1 MKKSKSEN
9 MTFGEHLEVLRKML
23 FRILAVTMCFAIAIF
38 CFKDETF
45 SILLAPSEW
54 DFITFRHIESI
65 SQAIGL
71 NFHIDE
77 YHINLIATELS
88 SQFMTH
94 LSTSLYLAL
103 LIASP
108 YILFEL
114 FCFISPALYAN
125 ERKYSVKIAIAIYIL
140 FIAGVLISYFLIFP
154 ISFHFLGTYQVSS
167 IVTSNITLKSYISTF
182 TTLTFVLGLV
192 FQLPV
197 VAFFMGKVGI
207 INSEIMSNYRR
218 HALLLILIVSAII
231 TPSVDIF
238 TLLLVSTPI
247 YLLYEASI
255 HIVKKVESKPSLQ

>member
-1 MKKSKSEN
+1 
-9 MTFGEHLEVLRKML
+9 
-23 FRILAVTMCFAIAIF
+23 
-38 CFKDETF
+38 
-45 SILLAPSEW
+45 
-54 DFITFRHIESI
+54 
-65 SQAIGL
+65 
-71 NFHIDE
+71 
-77 YHINLIATELS
+77 
-88 SQFMTH
+88 MTH
-94 LSTSLYLAL
+94 LSTSAYLAL

-218 HALLLILIVSAII
+218 HALLLILIVSATI

-255 HIVKKVESKPSLQ
+255 HIVKKVEREPSLQ